1 MNGREKGMKMMIR
14 KKEREKE
21 SEDRYWMEG
30 RKMRR
35 SRRRKKIVF
44 T

>member
-1 MNGREKGMKMMIR
+1 MNGREKGMKMMIG

-30 RKMRR
+30 RMRR
-35 SRRRKKIVF
+35 SRRRKKMVF